1 MHIFNSP
8 CLVPTNAF
16 PALPNSLLTGSPCI
30 SQPPVYGDLT
40 APSPPPTA
48 GRTPSSRS
56 FPPCPTPSAHGSRR
70 APVLSPADM
79 PTLSPAGPSP
89 SPGGVG
95 FSPYGCGF
103 SPAGVTFEMPTVS
116 PAGSTAVSP
125 ATQDRSHNTGGD
137 SRHDSLRNDSLRID
151 SLRNDS
157 LCGSVNDSRQN
168 SLVLRCSL
176 ASAPEDME
184 EDGDDEDCLLMRL
197 REARTSSGL
206 EPGSVGCGTVGA
218 GRGRGAQA
226 RPKLFELADELG
238 GQGKSGLRWS
248 QLSVFD
254 DQVRDDRILRPPQ
267 GTYSRCILG

>member
-1 MHIFNSP
+1 M
-8 CLVPTNAF
+8 
-16 PALPNSLLTGSPCI
+16 LPNPLLLGSHGV

-56 FPPCPTPSAHGSRR
+56 FPACPTPSAHGSRR
-70 APVLSPADM
+70 APVLSPGDM

-125 ATQDRSHNTGGD
+125 ATQDRSHNTGGGD
-137 SRHDSLRNDSLRID
+137 SRHDSLRNDSLR
-151 SLRNDS
+151 NDF

-184 EDGDDEDCLLMRL
+184 EDGDDDGDCLLMRM
-197 REARTSSGL
+197 REERASSGL
-206 EPGSVGCGTVGA
+206 EPGSVGCGTVGV

-226 RPKLFELADELG
+226 HPKLFELADELG

-248 QLSVFD
+248 QQSMFD
-254 DQVRDDRILRPPQ
+254 DQVGYVVGYRLV
-267 GTYSRCILG
+267 